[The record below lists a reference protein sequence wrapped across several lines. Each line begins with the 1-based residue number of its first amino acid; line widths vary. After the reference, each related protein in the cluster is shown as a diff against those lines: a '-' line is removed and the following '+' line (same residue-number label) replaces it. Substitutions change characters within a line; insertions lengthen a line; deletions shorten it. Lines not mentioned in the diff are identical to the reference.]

1 MNNPRWVVIFAVL
14 LIGGVCFIASACNV
28 DAANVNLS
36 VTNSDIVLEL
46 TVPSSVILNLVPTEE
61 VSFGTADLSIGVG
74 TNNRTGYTLSMMAA
88 SDTLTRTGSITDG
101 AGITSTPT
109 ILPMLTTASASGYTA
124 EQFASSSTNNYT
136 LNRWGYKLSSSNN
149 YMPMTTE
156 SVELASTDSA
166 GNANTTTLNFAAKV
180 DMTKPAGTYA
190 TTFNFVAVGNALP
203 VYLYDAVASL
213 AKSGDDSA
221 IDFSVVPTAANS
233 GVFKYSGYQYSQ
245 NSLSALHPQNVSS
258 WDYDVYYY
266 RGILSENSSA
276 ANYAPN
282 YVKLDNGTCWII
294 LRTTKTGGIKM
305 LYNGKYGETTAGSC
319 ANSGSIV
326 GTGVFYS
333 SIASSGV
340 YADGGSYTSYESF
353 NNNWYSDST
362 KGNMTSYSSML
373 EGDAGY
379 CVDNETDGGTADPIG
394 IGGNAYNIYY
404 RQSAPYLE
412 CGNNADLN
420 TMPNS
425 TSGNNALI
433 YPVALATADE
443 YVLAGATFS
452 SKDVSNL
459 YIYPDVTT
467 PTLTPYSGCDWSSN
481 NYCPGSDLAYRAL
494 SLGGTG
500 LSSIDMGSM
509 SSGTARPVISLIH
522 SAAIASGTGAATDP
536 WIVSAP

>member
-221 IDFSVVPTAANS
+221 IDFSVVPTAASS
-233 GVFKYSGYQYSQ
+233 GVYKYSGYQYSQ
-245 NSLSALHPQNVSS
+245 NSLSALHPQNVSD

-266 RGILSENSSA
+266 RGILSEDSA
-276 ANYAPN
+276 ATNYAPN

-294 LRTTKTGGIKM
+294 LRTTKTGGVKM
-305 LYNGKYGETTAGSC
+305 LYNGKYGETAAGSC
-319 ANSGSIV
+319 TNSGSVV
-326 GTGVFYS
+326 GTGIVYS
-333 SIASSGV
+333 DSPIALGYGYANWDNSHYGV
-340 YADGGSYTSYESF
+340 VNS
-353 NNNWYSDST
+353 WYSNST
-362 KGNMTSYSSML
+362 KGNMTGYTNML

-379 CVDNETDGGTADPIG
+379 CNDYATDGGDLNTG
-394 IGGNAYNIYY
+394 WGGDNKYMNIAY
-404 RQSAPYLE
+404 RKTAPYLE
-412 CGNNADLN
+412 CTKDEDLN
-420 TMPNS
+420 TVAS
-425 TSGNNALI
+425 ASAGNKKLI
-433 YPVALATADE
+433 YPVAIATADE
-443 YVLAGATFS
+443 LILAGAIFS
-452 SKDVSNL
+452 YNNDISNL
-459 YIYPDVTT
+459 YIYPGLDTVS
-467 PTLTPYSGCDWSSN
+467 LTAEMTCFTYN
-481 NYCPGSDLAYRAL
+481 CPGNDSSYRVY
-494 SLGGTG
+494 T
-500 LSSIDMGSM
+500 LSSKGVGSKDCYA
-509 SSGTARPVISLIH
+509 SRDVTARPVISLVH
-522 SAAIASGTGAATDP
+522 TASIASGAGTATDP
-536 WIVSAP
+536 WVISAP